1 MRLLRLLGQMAIL
14 GAGAYGLWRLV
25 HQPPAQGRAG
35 RRRIERPWRSG
46 GKDCDDPVDR
56 ASCDSFPAS
65 DPPAYNAG
73 DRIGSPPRS

>member
-1 MRLLRLLGQMAIL
+1 MRLLRRLGQMAIL

-25 HQPPAQGRAG
+25 VRPSPHVRSD
-35 RRRIERPWRSG
+35 RRRIERPRRSG

-73 DRIGSPPRS
+73 DRMGPPPRP